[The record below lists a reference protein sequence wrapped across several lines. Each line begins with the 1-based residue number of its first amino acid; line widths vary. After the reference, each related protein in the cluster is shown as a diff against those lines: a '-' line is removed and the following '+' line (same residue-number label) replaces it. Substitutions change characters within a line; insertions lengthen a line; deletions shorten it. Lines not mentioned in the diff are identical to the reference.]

1 MTPET
6 TSTNEHHD
14 TPRAVLY
21 LRVSSKS
28 QVDTDYDP
36 EGLSIPA
43 QRSICQ
49 RKAELLGLTIVDE
62 YVEPGRSATTVQN
75 RPEYQAMMQRISTQR
90 DVEYVIVYQLSR
102 LNRNRIDDALV
113 MLQMDAAKVKLVSAT
128 ENIDDSPAGQM
139 TRGILAAINQ
149 YRSASEGEDIA
160 RKLAHKAKLG
170 GTISRAPL
178 GYLNVKEDIDGRMV
192 SAVALDP
199 QRADLIRQGFV
210 LYATGDYS
218 LERLAQTMS
227 DRGLTTRSTRRHP
240 DAKHVSVNKWH
251 SMLANPY
258 YMGLTTYQ
266 GELFAGR
273 HEALITPD
281 LFALVGE
288 ILKERSAPTR
298 RDRTH
303 FHYLKK
309 QLYCGRCEQAGRRS
323 KLVYTQVTG
332 NGGQYEYYFCV
343 NRKKGLCDLPNLPVA
358 LVEHHVVEHYET
370 LDLSD
375 DFTNLITTSVSDALA
390 DEQSS
395 IRDLETALTKR
406 LTELDAREERLLD
419 LAEEGLPQHKI
430 RARINQLREDR
441 ARIEAERR
449 QAGTAITTGAD
460 VLEQCL
466 TLLADIG
473 QLYRQANDPARGSLN
488 DAIFKRLFL
497 DEDGVRG
504 TEIRPPFDDVLH
516 AAASHRD
523 KNANA
528 NNAPEHDHDVT
539 APQGVVLSLSHLL
552 PPCEGKSSR
561 GWNKRLMAVAVG
573 FEPTVGLTPHII
585 SSDAPS
591 AARTRHRGVPYRTPA
606 RHPPVGLASGSDPVQ
621 EEDER
626 RGPRRPRRAGGSA
639 GRGRPGTS
647 RAARPRRRP
656 GEREVDT
663 GATAREPADGTGR
676 PRRAR
681 ADGRVPP
688 RRRRPARAR
697 APPSQGCRRDLRR
710 VRLPRAPA
718 PPACGDRPRRAG
730 AGVRARPRAAGS
742 RVDHRRTAAPRGG
755 DRGQL
760 PP

>member
-1 MTPET
+1 MTT
-6 TSTNEHHD
+6 TPSD
-14 TPRAVLY
+14 LDPASRAVLY

-178 GYLNVKEDIDGRMV
+178 GYLNVKEDVDGRMV

-199 QRADLIRQGFV
+199 QRADLIRQGFE

-218 LERLAQTMS
+218 LERLAQTMV

-251 SMLANPY
+251 LMLANPY
-258 YMGLTTYQ
+258 YMGLITYQ
-266 GELFAGR
+266 GEIFAGR
-273 HEALITPD
+273 HDALVEPD

-309 QLYCGRCEQAGRRS
+309 LLYCGRCEQVGRRS
-323 KLVYTQVTG
+323 KLVYTQVKG
-332 NGGQYEYYFCV
+332 NGGLYEYYFCV
-343 NRKKGLCDLPNLPVA
+343 NRKKGTCDLLNLPVPLVEQH
-358 LVEHHVVEHYET
+358 LVEHYDT

-375 DFTNLITTSVSDALA
+375 DFTNLITTSINDALA
-390 DEQSS
+390 NERSS

-406 LTELDAREERLLD
+406 LADLDAREERLLD

-430 RARINQLREDR
+430 RQRINQLREDR

-449 QAGTAITTGAD
+449 EAGTAITTGAD
-460 VLEQCL
+460 VLDQCL
-466 TLLADIG
+466 ALLGDIG

-488 DAIFKRLFL
+488 DAIFKRLFI
-497 DEDGVRG
+497 DEDGVRN
-504 TEIRPPFDDVLH
+504 TEVRPPFDDILQ
-516 AAASHRD
+516 AAASHRESSS
-523 KNANA
+523 NASS
-528 NNAPEHDHDVT
+528 APGNDHDVT
-539 APQGVVLSLSHLL
+539 APQGAVLPLSHLL
-552 PPCEGKSSR
+552 PPCEGKTSR
-561 GWNKRLMAVAVG
+561 GWNKRLMAEMAG
-573 FEPTVGLTPHII
+573 FEPARGLTLNPL
-585 SSDAPS
+585 S
-591 AARTRHRGVPYRTPA
+591 
-606 RHPPVGLASGSDPVQ
+606 
-621 EEDER
+621 
-626 RGPRRPRRAGGSA
+626 RRA
-639 GRGRPGTS
+639 
-647 RAARPRRRP
+647 
-656 GEREVDT
+656 
-663 GATAREPADGTGR
+663 
-676 PRRAR
+676 
-681 ADGRVPP
+681 
-688 RRRRPARAR
+688 
-697 APPSQGCRRDLRR
+697 
-710 VRLPRAPA
+710 
-718 PPACGDRPRRAG
+718 
-730 AGVRARPRAAGS
+730 
-742 RVDHRRTAAPRGG
+742 H
-755 DRGQL
+755 
-760 PP
+760 